1 MSAATPRGAIS
12 FQTAMIPDRTDPDLL
27 LAWTHQRDEAAFE
40 ALVRR
45 HAHLVHRAALRTS
58 GDTGIS
64 ADASQLVFTLL
75 ARKAGRLTHHP
86 SLAGWLHLTAVHTT
100 RDLLKKANREARKI
114 HQFQATVEPPSLAAD
129 SPSQDLQATLDP
141 ALSTLSANDRDV
153 LLLRFYRAL
162 EVSEVAR
169 TLGIR
174 TAAAQKRIDRALERL
189 RRKLTRSGLA
199 PFQKQLAPAL
209 LTAFTAN
216 AQASAP
222 LAPLLARQAITD
234 SVHASPAHAWLNSP
248 LTKPT
253 PALVPAAI
261 LVAGG
266 LLLAS
271 QLRTIAS
278 LESAHARLH
287 QAVHTGPQQAA
298 TSRSATPTALD
309 RVPVDWTEIARLL
322 RENESFRWFK
332 PHPWLDTRI
341 SSLSADELQAALGQ
355 VASARLAEEDRSLVQ
370 LHLGGALAGISP
382 RLALDQLLPHFG
394 KDRLHWKLGDFF
406 NQWMARNPDEA
417 IDWLARNAHRI
428 GDLSFGFIETVLH
441 PLLASSPE
449 TAGRLIEAIPVERRL
464 ESLRSLENDELSP
477 AQQAA
482 WARVT
487 RQHLPEAE
495 ALKAITWP
503 ILNWS
508 DGDGA
513 PMPLPEVTAYLES
526 IDASPPERKACIIA
540 AAQEFPDLHQDPSAT
555 ALDRLRV
562 WVRDLDP
569 SLVPQATGAAL
580 AAASPFHE
588 AEISQLALD
597 LHAGDRDDAILLP
610 LIEAFDGRPE
620 LSRKIARNLIDDTLR
635 QKFLAPPSEPE
646 R

>member
-1 MSAATPRGAIS
+1 
-12 FQTAMIPDRTDPDLL
+12 MIPDLTDPDLL

-40 ALVRR
+40 SLVHR
-45 HAHLVHRAALRTS
+45 HAHLVHRAAFRTS
-58 GDTGIS
+58 GDAGIS

-75 ARKAGRLTHHP
+75 ARKAARLTHHP
-86 SLAGWLHLTAVHTT
+86 SLAGWLHLATVHTT

-114 HQFQATVEPPSLAAD
+114 HQFQATVEPPSLAPDA
-129 SPSQDLQATLDP
+129 PSIDLQATLDP
-141 ALSTLSANDRDV
+141 ALATLSANDRDV

-169 TLGIR
+169 TLGIQ

-199 PFQKQLAPAL
+199 ASKKPLAPAL
-209 LTAFTAN
+209 LTAFTAD
-216 AQASAP
+216 AQASIP
-222 LAPLLARQAITD
+222 LAPLLARKAITH
-234 SVHASPAHAWLNSP
+234 SLHASPAPAWLASS

-253 PALVPAAI
+253 PAYVPTFI
-261 LVAGG
+261 LLAGG
-266 LLLAS
+266 LFLAS
-271 QLRTIAS
+271 QFHAIAS
-278 LESAHARLH
+278 LESAQARLH
-287 QAVHTGPQQAA
+287 RAVHATPQQAA
-298 TSRSATPTALD
+298 NANSATPTALD
-309 RVPVDWTEIARLL
+309 RVPVDWLEIARLL
-322 RENESFRWFK
+322 RENESFQWFK
-332 PHPWLDTRI
+332 PHPWLDIRV

-355 VASARLAEEDRSLVQ
+355 IAGARLPTDDRSLLQ
-370 LHLGGALAGISP
+370 LHLGDALAEISP

-394 KDRLHWKLGDFF
+394 EDRLHWKLGDFF

-441 PLLASSPE
+441 PLLTSSPE
-449 TAGRLIEAIPVERRL
+449 TAGRLIGAIPVERRL
-464 ESLRSLENDELSP
+464 ESMRSLENDELSP
-477 AQQAA
+477 AQQTA

-513 PMPLPEVTAYLES
+513 PMPLPDVTAYLES

-540 AAQEFPDLHQDPSAT
+540 ASQEFPDLRSNPSAT
-555 ALDRLRV
+555 ALDPLRE
-562 WVRDLDP
+562 WVREVEP

-580 AAASPFHE
+580 AAAASFRE
-588 AEISQLALD
+588 TEINQLALD
-597 LHAGDRDDAILLP
+597 FHARDRDDAILLP
-610 LIEAFDGRPE
+610 LIEAFDDQPD
-620 LSRKIARNLIDDTLR
+620 LARQLAPHLIDDTLR

>member
-1 MSAATPRGAIS
+1 MT
-12 FQTAMIPDRTDPDLL
+12 PDRTDPDLL

-40 ALVRR
+40 SLVRR
-45 HAHLVHRAALRTS
+45 HAHLVHRAAFRTS
-58 GDTGIS
+58 GDAGIS

-114 HQFQATVEPPSLAAD
+114 HQFQATVETPSLTPDAR
-129 SPSQDLQATLDP
+129 SRDLQATLDP
-141 ALSTLSANDRDV
+141 ALAALSAKDRDV

-169 TLGIR
+169 TLGIQ

-189 RRKLTRSGLA
+189 RRKLTRGGLA
-199 PFQKQLAPAL
+199 LSQKPLAPAL

-216 AQASAP
+216 AQASTP
-222 LAPLLARQAITD
+222 LAPQLARQAITN
-234 SVHASPAHAWLNSP
+234 SLHASSAPAWLSSQ

-278 LESAHARLH
+278 LESAQTRLH

-298 TSRSATPTALD
+298 TAKSATPTALD
-309 RVPVDWTEIARLL
+309 RVPVDWLEIARLL
-322 RENESFRWFK
+322 RENEAFQWLK
-332 PHPWLDTRI
+332 PHPWLDARI
-341 SSLSADELQAALGQ
+341 ASLSADELQAALGQ
-355 VASARLAEEDRSLVQ
+355 VAGARLPADDRSLLQ

-394 KDRLHWKLGDFF
+394 EGRAHWKLGDFF
-406 NQWMARNPDEA
+406 NQWMARDPDEA

-477 AQQAA
+477 VQQTA

-513 PMPLPEVTAYLES
+513 PMPLPDVTAYLES

-540 AAQEFPDLHQDPSAT
+540 AAQEFPDLRSDPSAT
-555 ALDRLRV
+555 ALDRLRE
-562 WVRDLDP
+562 WVREVEP
-569 SLVPQATGAAL
+569 SLVPQATGTAL

-588 AEISQLALD
+588 TEISQLALD
-597 LHAGDRDDAILLP
+597 FHARDRDDAILLP
-610 LIEAFDGRPE
+610 LIEALDGRPE
-620 LSRKIARNLIDDTLR
+620 PARQLARHLIDDTLR